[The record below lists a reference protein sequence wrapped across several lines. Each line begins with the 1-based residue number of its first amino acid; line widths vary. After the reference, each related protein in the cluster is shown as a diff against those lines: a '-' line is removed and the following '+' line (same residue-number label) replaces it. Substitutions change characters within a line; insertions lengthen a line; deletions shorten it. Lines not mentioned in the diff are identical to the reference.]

1 MTRKKKPAG
10 IALLM
15 TLLVVSLLT
24 IVVVEFTYSTEVEAH
39 LTRNA
44 LSSLQARYLARAGLS
59 LGEILLKLDA
69 TEKAKNA
76 RPNVDTLTDP
86 WAQPFPPSPIGEGVG
101 NAAFHIDDESARFNV
116 NSLSLRPGVS
126 PVMLEARKTLF
137 QGVLAAL
144 GLDVNLLFP
153 LLDWLDPDDEVSGQS
168 GAERDYYEGLAPPYD
183 PRNGRM
189 LNLDELQL
197 VRGFSELTREQWAA
211 LRSVVTVLPN
221 EELQINV
228 NTASE
233 LLLTALLGAVDN
245 PAAAKAIVAQR
256 QDHAF
261 RNAQELNEIPGWGQ
275 LPPQIRSFFSMRSA
289 YFTIHAAG
297 IAAEVTRGLAVLE
310 RRTGQR
316 LDVLDWREEPGSVS
330 LTTSPPSDGINLLPS
345 MNR

>member
-1 MTRKKKPAG
+1 MTHETKSAG

-15 TLLVVSLLT
+15 TLFVVALLT
-24 IVVVEFTYSTEVEAH
+24 IVIVEFTYSTEVEAH

-44 LSSLQARYLARAGLS
+44 LSSLQARYLARAGLA

-69 TEKAKNA
+69 TEKAKNV
-76 RPNVDTLTDP
+76 RPNVDTLADP

-101 NAAFHIDDESARFNV
+101 DVAFHIDDESSRFNI
-116 NSLSLRPGVS
+116 NSLALRPGVS

-137 QGVLAAL
+137 QGVLGAL

-168 GAERDYYEGLAPPYD
+168 GAEREYYEGLNPPYD

-197 VRGFSELTREQWAA
+197 VRGFGELTREQWAA
-211 LRSVVTVLPN
+211 LRGVATVLPN
-221 EELQINV
+221 EELQLNV

-233 LLLTALLGAVDN
+233 LLLTAVLGVVDN
-245 PAAAKAIVAQR
+245 PAAAKALVAQR
-256 QDHAF
+256 QDHPF
-261 RNAQELNEIPGWGQ
+261 QSAQELNEIPGWSQ
-275 LPPQIRSFFSMRSA
+275 LPPQVRSFFVMRSA

-297 IAAEVTRGLAVLE
+297 IAAQVTRGLAVLE

-316 LDVLDWREEPGSVS
+316 LDVLDWREESGRLS
-330 LTTSPPSDGINLLPS
+330 LTTSPPSDAMNPFPS